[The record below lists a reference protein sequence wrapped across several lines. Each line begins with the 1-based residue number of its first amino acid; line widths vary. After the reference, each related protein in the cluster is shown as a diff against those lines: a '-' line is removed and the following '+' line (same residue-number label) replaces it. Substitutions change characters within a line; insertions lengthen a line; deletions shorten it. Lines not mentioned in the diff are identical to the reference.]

1 MIACIRYSYILMNEK
16 TLKDANLMFGGL
28 TSYIIKPM
36 DNKSL
41 TIVRDLLSI
50 GDI

>member
-28 TSYIIKPM
+28 M
-36 DNKSL
+36 SL
-41 TIVRDLLSI
+41 TVLSTNPSRS
-50 GDI
+50 